1 MVLRYNQIGLRL
13 YLEGNREACSYM
25 PFKSKQ
31 QSKACFA
38 TQGFGGKV
46 DCKEYAKKTNYK
58 KLPKKKK
65 KQ

>member
-1 MVLRYNQIGLRL
+1 
-13 YLEGNREACSYM
+13 M

-38 TQGFGGKV
+38 TGGFGGKV
-46 DCKEYAKKTNYK
+46 DCEEWADKTNYK

-65 KQ
+65 QFKEWLGQKHPEFKIPDDK

>member
-1 MVLRYNQIGLRL
+1 
-13 YLEGNREACSYM
+13 M

>member
-1 MVLRYNQIGLRL
+1 MVLRYNQLRVKPL
-13 YLEGNREACSYM
+13 VEVDKEACSYM